1 MIEVC
6 QEVQQTW
13 LILPSVIWPLATILK
28 EAWTM
33 PLEAPGCRQEPS
45 RCHAPHVFALETRL
59 LACPHSLPPFLP
71 GALRSLCSLLYS
83 TPSQIV

>member
-1 MIEVC
+1 MTEVC

-13 LILPSVIWPLATILK
+13 LILPSVTRTFATILK

-45 RCHAPHVFALETRL
+45 RCRAPHVFVLETRL
-59 LACPHSLPPFLP
+59 LAHPHSLPPSLP

-83 TPSQIV
+83 TPFQTV